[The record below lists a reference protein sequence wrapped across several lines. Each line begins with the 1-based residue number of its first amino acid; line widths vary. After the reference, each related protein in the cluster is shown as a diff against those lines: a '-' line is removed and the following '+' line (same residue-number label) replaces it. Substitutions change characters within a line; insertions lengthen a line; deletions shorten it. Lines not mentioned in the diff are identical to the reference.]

1 MELKYHLLDVFT
13 EAPFGGNQL
22 AVFPGAEGLDAEAM
36 QRIAGEL
43 ALSET
48 AFVLPSRRP
57 EAAWRLRIFTPR
69 IELPFAGHPSIGA
82 ARLLADLG
90 MVQRAAGEARFAL
103 DEEAG
108 LVPVR
113 VRYDTGTEPFA
124 ELTAARIPVRGP
136 EPPAVPLLA
145 AMLGIDVQDIDT
157 SGAGPSAWSAG
168 VPFLFVP
175 LRSVAALARA
185 RVDLDQW
192 RTLLSAW
199 WAVHLYLFVPAVPS
213 GDIRARMFAPAM
225 GIGEDPA
232 TGAAAAAIAG
242 LLADS
247 APAGDDTLRWNIRQG
262 VEMGRAS
269 LLAVAADRSGGRLT
283 EVRVGGASVRLGDG
297 VLRLERDHL
306 SSHTR

>member
-13 EAPFGGNQL
+13 ERPFGGNQL
-22 AVFPGAEGLDAEAM
+22 AVFPGADGLDARDM

-57 EAAWRLRIFTPR
+57 DAAWRLRIFTPR
-69 IELPFAGHPSIGA
+69 IELPFAGHPTIGA

-90 MVQRAAGEARFAL
+90 MVRRAADTAQFAL

-113 VRYDTGTEPFA
+113 VRYDIGTEPFA

-136 EPPAVPLLA
+136 DPPAVPLLA
-145 AMLGIDVQDIDT
+145 GMLGIDAQDIDT
-157 SGAGPSAWSAG
+157 SGAGPAAWSAG

-175 LRSVAALARA
+175 LRSITALARA
-185 RVDLDQW
+185 RVDLDRW
-192 RTLLSAW
+192 RALLSSW
-199 WAVHLYLFVPAVPS
+199 WAVHLYLFVPATPP
-213 GDIRARMFAPAM
+213 GEIRARMFAPAM
-225 GIGEDPA
+225 GIAEDPA

-242 LLADS
+242 LLAEA
-247 APAGDDTLRWNIRQG
+247 APAGNEALHWTIRQG
-262 VEMGRAS
+262 AEMGRPS
-269 LLAVAADRSGGRLT
+269 LLAVAAGRAGGRLT
-283 EVRVGGASVRLGDG
+283 EVRVGGASVRVGEG

-306 SSHTR
+306 TSLTW